1 MVFKGRKNYP
11 DKSVGAAMENVVVS
25 IGGSVIVPGNDDHL
39 YLTALAK
46 LIGGLCEERQ
56 VFLVCGGGKVAR
68 YYINTG
74 RELGGT
80 VHELDD
86 LGIAVTRL
94 NAGLLQLALGDKA
107 VRRVPNTV
115 KDAKLIAQPG
125 KVVVMGG
132 TVPGHTTDAVSAM
145 LAEEVHASRIVNA
158 TSVDAAYTADPKKIK
173 EARRLHRISFKELY
187 DLVNKGE
194 HGAGPSGIFDRLGA
208 DIAMRHRIPIYI
220 VNGRNLEELRKAIL
234 GLDVEGT
241 YVGD

>member
-1 MVFKGRKNYP
+1 
-11 DKSVGAAMENVVVS
+11 MENVVVS
-25 IGGSVIVPGNDDHL
+25 IGGSVIVPGNDDHV
-39 YLTALAK
+39 YLAALAR

-56 VFLVCGGGKVAR
+56 VYLVCGGGKTAR

-94 NAGLLQLALGDKA
+94 NAGLVQLALGDKA
-107 VRRVPNTV
+107 VRRVPHTV

-158 TSVDAAYTADPKKIK
+158 TSVDAAYTADPKKCK
-173 EARRLHRISFKELY
+173 EARRLQRISFKELY

-194 HGAGPSGIFDRLGA
+194 HGAGPSDIFDRLGA
-208 DIAMRHRIPIYI
+208 DIAMKHRIPIYI
-220 VNGRNLEELRKAIL
+220 VNGRDLEELRKAIL
-234 GLDVEGT
+234 GLEVEGT